1 MTILNNF
8 TSSFGPDAVAA
19 MGIVQKI
26 YMIPMQITLGSSQG
40 VMPLISYNFS
50 SKNYIRMKNSIIFT
64 GKVIVGFNLVILA
77 GYYLGASQLIQ
88 IFMNNQVVID
98 YGIRF
103 LRGFCLGLPFL
114 CLDFLAVGIFQAI
127 GLGKNALIF
136 AVMRKIILEI
146 PAIYILNY
154 LFSLYG
160 LAYAQFCAELVLAI
174 IAIIVLKQIFNKLE
188 K

>member
-64 GKVIVGFNLVILA
+64 GKVIVGFIWL
-77 GYYLGASQLIQ
+77 S
-88 IFMNNQVVID
+88 
-98 YGIRF
+98 
-103 LRGFCLGLPFL
+103 
-114 CLDFLAVGIFQAI
+114 
-127 GLGKNALIF
+127 
-136 AVMRKIILEI
+136 
-146 PAIYILNY
+146 
-154 LFSLYG
+154 
-160 LAYAQFCAELVLAI
+160 
-174 IAIIVLKQIFNKLE
+174 
-188 K
+188 